1 MYFNKWITGVQHVAV
16 PTNDL
21 EKTIEFYHSLGFTT
35 ALETYNE
42 AAKHRAVFLQLGN
55 LIIESYENGCAVGHP
70 GAIDHIALNTTDIEA
85 TYALAEKR
93 LEKFTVSCYRGTVPE
108 HRGDTLKLHTLHQYN
123 YRAGGKH

>member
-55 LIIESYENGCAVGHP
+55 LIIESYENGCAVGHYLYKSCCNKIRQP
-70 GAIDHIALNTTDIEA
+70 PNCP
-85 TYALAEKR
+85 YQ
-93 LEKFTVSCYRGTVPE
+93 FTFVELRIIYP
-108 HRGDTLKLHTLHQYN
+108 
-123 YRAGGKH
+123 